1 MCNYKTLVELDAVLG
16 ILEDEM
22 PGHYLSKNTQVIAKL
37 HAIQTK
43 VVEIDIRAVMIEEL
57 EKAVGESPWVPKE
70 YMMNEVISD
79 CCEFLRSDRHSLK
92 PSAVPALVEYTNY
105 RGEKAAVLS
114 RMGKLSQTIAYL
126 PAETAPKDGSIL
138 RLFVDYSVKDGCG
151 ALEDA
156 ETAWTIG
163 FNQLVDTGDD
173 VWEFAGWDWGGDC
186 FTQGHGKVIGWLP
199 FHSSSVPEHAPVPR
213 GSVQVDSDSVM
224 NYADC
229 SNAPLRLV
237 AHMTKNE
244 RLALNVCD
252 MRKAASEIQR
262 VELDRHTA
270 EHLAQD
276 LAKMLELD
284 NPTKGPNQCPQ

>member
-1 MCNYKTLVELDAVLG
+1 MTASEELDALVMALTEKCQRENTYDALYDDAADA
-16 ILEDEM
+16 ITTLRAQLTEALAVNAAM
-22 PGHYLSKNTQVIAKL
+22 P
-37 HAIQTK
+37 
-43 VVEIDIRAVMIEEL
+43 
-57 EKAVGESPWVPKE
+57 
-70 YMMNEVISD
+70 
-79 CCEFLRSDRHSLK
+79 
-92 PSAVPALVEYTNY
+92 
-105 RGEKAAVLS
+105 AAVDA
-114 RMGKLSQTIAYL
+114 QIEADAWQ
-126 PAETAPKDGSIL
+126 PIETAPKDGSIL
-138 RLFVDYSVKDGCG
+138 RLFIDYSVEDGCG

-244 RLALNVCD
+244 RLALSVCD

-284 NPTKGPNQCPQ
+284 NPTKGPKQCPQ